1 MKHRGPNS
9 KESLALGTPTF
20 EFIQFSLGVLQQ
32 HLVQR
37 HPELLD
43 EKTRAPHHSH
53 QLALSIFHQLQA
65 LERLLP
71 AYLNAIERQSR
82 R

>member
-1 MKHRGPNS
+1 MKHRGPIS
-9 KESLALGTPTF
+9 KESLALGSPTF

-32 HLVQR
+32 HLLLR
-37 HPELLD
+37 HPGLLD
-43 EKTRAPHHSH
+43 EATKDTPHSQ